1 MGERWAKL
9 RRRGGVA
16 AAGIVL
22 GLTASAGAA
31 TVAAESAATP
41 DSVSVQQLSD
51 SSSSMLA
58 AAGSLEVG
66 RISDEY
72 DAEFATATELVEQEG
87 WQDWLGA
94 TALVASFYGGLAL
107 LAFVLSSTFRTEQ
120 MRRWALVAVGG
131 SLAAIAVW
139 LLARVLLRQ
148 LPGLDGRR
156 RDVLAMLAGSLWWA
170 QVLLTALAIV
180 VIAAGLCSLFL
191 PRRIRAVLHTADVP
205 VSEKNP
211 LRLTVA
217 GGPTYGLGLAFS
229 GGGVRAASMTLG
241 ALQILDDADMGW
253 DAASRVTAVS
263 GGSYMAGG
271 WSLARADEPK
281 EGQIAGLPKPWAS
294 ARGNQPGPEEQHL
307 MANLGYLLANSPR
320 GLAEGDE
327 VDAEAARQ
335 ARRAAR
341 FPTAFATV
349 LTGMIVNGIVLFA
362 MLWVITQ
369 PWGWLYRSYYG
380 GMCDWS
386 DGELTYAS
394 DHECLRAATAW
405 APGLTFFALGVV
417 FVVSWVIV
425 AKLLEVR
432 GQDAP
437 AGWVV
442 GLKYAAYGST
452 ALGVCLLLVLGAVPV
467 LITLLWKP
475 HLLQA
480 NILAVLGALGSA
492 SAVVRM
498 LRRPLARF
506 APIVGGALFAALL
519 VFVACRCVLFGLK
532 HGTQWP
538 MMLGP
543 LAFLVLVQAFAS
555 PEWWSLA
562 AFYRGKLRL
571 AFATYRSK
579 NGRVA
584 TAYADGNSRPGG
596 RCPEPSLAT
605 MHSRDED
612 PRHGTPLTVCT
623 TATVSGRKIRTHH
636 GIPALSVTFDP
647 REVAV
652 HFPSGEPGLFR
663 RYAVSTETLQA
674 VMPQHTPRITTM
686 LSVGLSGAAVSPAM
700 GRFRVGPVSML
711 LAFANIRLGMWI
723 PNPRYASAI
732 AESGSRLPR
741 PRLGYLLK
749 EFFGFHDPSD
759 LYLYI
764 TDGGHWENTGLVEL
778 LRTNNCREV
787 VCIDAD
793 AGPGNLASSIS
804 KAIDLAWLECGCH
817 ISMDL
822 DSLRS
827 DVVVSPGRDYSPR
840 SVNLGLVLRD
850 ERDEVSISVLWYA
863 KPALTREMPLRL
875 LSYREVDR
883 TFPRVTTLNQFFHLA
898 QYTAYRDLGRYNA
911 RQLVDARQALKKAV
925 EDAADLS
932 TLAAHSSSNWAIGEL
947 VRLIQDTATRT
958 DLTEDETY
966 RLVRSVYAPAPTA

>member
-1 MGERWAKL
+1 MRERWAKL
-9 RRRGGVA
+9 RRRGGIA
-16 AAGIVL
+16 AAGVVL

-31 TVAAESAATP
+31 TVAAESAVTP

-72 DAEFATATELVEQEG
+72 HAEFATATELVEQEG

-94 TALVASFYGGLAL
+94 TALVGSFYGGLAL
-107 LAFVLSSTFRTEQ
+107 LALVLSSTFRTEQ

-148 LPGLDGRR
+148 VPGLDGRR
-156 RDVLAMLAGSLWWA
+156 HDVLAMLVGSLWWA
-170 QVLLTALAIV
+170 QVLLTALAIGV
-180 VIAAGLCSLFL
+180 FAAGLCSLLL
-191 PRRIRAVLHTADVP
+191 PRRIRAVLRTVDVP
-205 VSEKNP
+205 LSEKNP
-211 LRLTVA
+211 LRLTLA

-241 ALQILDDADMGW
+241 ALQVLDDADLGW
-253 DAASRVTAVS
+253 DSASRVTAVS

-271 WSLARADEPK
+271 WSLARAYESS
-281 EGQIAGLPKPWAS
+281 ETQVAGLPKPWAN
-294 ARGNQPGPEEQHL
+294 AMGHQPGPEEQHL

-320 GLAEGDE
+320 GVAEGDE
-327 VDAEAARQ
+327 GDADAAQR

-349 LTGMIVNGIVLFA
+349 ITGMIVNGTVLFA

-394 DHECLRAATAW
+394 GHECMRAAAAW
-405 APGLTFFALGVV
+405 TPGLTFFALGVV
-417 FVVSWVIV
+417 FIVSWVVV
-425 AKLLEVR
+425 AKLLELR

-437 AGWVV
+437 AWVV
-442 GLKYAAYGST
+442 GIKYAAYGST
-452 ALGVCLLLVLGAVPV
+452 ALGVCLLLILGAVPV

-498 LRRPLARF
+498 LKRPLARF

-519 VFVACRCVLFGLK
+519 VFVACRCVLFALK

-538 MMLGP
+538 TLLVP
-543 LAFLVLVQAFAS
+543 LAVLVLVQVFTS

-571 AFATYRSK
+571 AFATYRIN

-584 TAYADGNSRPGG
+584 TAYADGNSRPGD
-596 RCPEPSLAT
+596 RLPEPSLAT
-605 MHSRDED
+605 LHTRDQD
-612 PRHGTPLTVCT
+612 PDHGTPLTVCT

-636 GIPALSVTFDP
+636 GIPAMSVTFDP

-663 RYAVSTETLQA
+663 RYAVGTETLQA
-674 VMPQHTPRITTM
+674 LMARRAPRITTM

-711 LAFANIRLGMWI
+711 LTFANIRLGMWI
-723 PNPRYASAI
+723 PNPRYAPAI
-732 AESGSRLPR
+732 AEHGLRLPQ

-840 SVNLGLVLRD
+840 SVNLGLVLRED
-850 ERDEVSISVLWYA
+850 RDDVSISVLWYA

-883 TFPRVTTLNQFFHLA
+883 SFPRVTTLNQFFHLA

-925 EDAADLS
+925 EDAPDLS
-932 TLAAHSSSNWAIGEL
+932 TLAARSSSNWAIGEL
-947 VRLIQDTATRT
+947 VRLIQDTAART
-958 DLTEDETY
+958 DLSENETY
-966 RLVRSVYAPAPTA
+966 ELVRTVYAPASTA